1 VKCDETRPHCH
12 VCLKAYRHCKWKKP
26 APKQKRVILPQTFS
40 ELGRI
45 QPSETL
51 LFIDSRE
58 VYYFRAYQEEVS
70 SELAGVLKSPAWG
83 YTLLQACYHEPFI
96 LRAVVAIGAL
106 NKSIKT
112 SHLASVGP
120 LASREPNLQIA
131 KSHRAFAIAS
141 YDQAIRGMQQIVP
154 APEDF
159 PAIRKALLASLLIF
173 CMEMFLG
180 SPNVAWCQVQA
191 GYNLLQ
197 QWIARS
203 SQESTGISS
212 PDSAAIEDDIFLEV
226 GRLELQHV
234 IKWSVKELPRHSTR
248 RLEGSGTIKV
258 MSSRFSYIGEAKAFQ
273 ELLLR
278 RTHHLIGE
286 TYARII
292 CANRELRQLFTADGP
307 GELVDPCTL
316 PRMLLEE
323 RDSYLNDIRQWLCSF
338 APLLKNLIA
347 SSDPLTSSGAALLQ
361 LQMLDAEIVLA
372 GAFFT
377 NECDYDQFLPS
388 FSEILSL
395 SSIVASR
402 TNQLSAASPPTFY
415 FIDSFERALSNVAQ
429 FCRDKTIRH
438 DALSVLRSITHRDPT
453 SYCARM
459 VTRTSYLVG
468 LEEEGRLPD
477 STIPESARWRIIYL
491 LHHYKDAQLHLT
503 VICARRIGY
512 PLGLEYPAQREW
524 RRRKFTEA
532 EASSMVVTPWK
543 GEMHYVPWPPKEVL
557 PKPFCVAWKEVHAE
571 LTGSTE
577 RLRIA

>member
-1 VKCDETRPHCH
+1 
-12 VCLKAYRHCKWKKP
+12 
-26 APKQKRVILPQTFS
+26 
-40 ELGRI
+40 
-45 QPSETL
+45 
-51 LFIDSRE
+51 
-58 VYYFRAYQEEVS
+58 
-70 SELAGVLKSPAWG
+70 
-83 YTLLQACYHEPFI
+83 
-96 LRAVVAIGAL
+96 
-106 NKSIKT
+106 
-112 SHLASVGP
+112 
-120 LASREPNLQIA
+120 
-131 KSHRAFAIAS
+131 
-141 YDQAIRGMQQIVP
+141 M
-154 APEDF
+154 
-159 PAIRKALLASLLIF
+159 
-173 CMEMFLG
+173 
-180 SPNVAWCQVQA
+180 
-191 GYNLLQ
+191 
-197 QWIARS
+197 ARS

-212 PDSAAIEDDIFLEV
+212 PESTAIEDDIFLEV
-226 GRLELQHV
+226 ARLDLQHV

-258 MSSRFSYIGEAKAFQ
+258 MPLRFSYLGEAKAFQ

-292 CANRELRQLFTADGP
+292 CSNQELRQLFTADGP

-316 PRMLLEE
+316 PGMLLEE
-323 RDSYLNDIRQWLCSF
+323 RDSYLNDIRQWLRSF
-338 APLLKNLIA
+338 APLLKKLIA

-388 FSEILSL
+388 FSEIVSL

-402 TNQLSAASPPTFY
+402 TNQLSADSPPTFY
-415 FIDSFERALSNVAQ
+415 FIDSFERPLSNVAQ

-438 DALSVLRSITHRDPT
+438 DALSILRSITHRDPT

-459 VTRTSYLVG
+459 VTRTSYLVN
-468 LEEEGRLPD
+468 LEEEGRLLD
-477 STIPESARWRIIYL
+477 GTIPESAHWRLIYL

-524 RRRKFTEA
+524 RRRTFTEE

-543 GEMHYVPWPPKEVL
+543 EEMHFVPWPPKEVL